1 MITPWLYQEIITRS
15 TEYAKYLKE
24 DGITKE
30 DIMTVYNEIS
40 SDIDAME
47 HSSNSKVDEEINN
60 IRNLMKQ
67 AEPMIRSSYKEE
79 KQE

>member
-1 MITPWLYQEIITRS
+1 
-15 TEYAKYLKE
+15 
-24 DGITKE
+24 
-30 DIMTVYNEIS
+30 MTVYNEIS